1 MGKIVKL
8 PNRSSREAERAA
20 PVVRGPNAD
29 RSASMQQRLIDAA
42 ITCLHT
48 VGYAATTTQKII
60 ETADVS
66 RGAILHHYPN
76 KVDLILAAAEYSAT
90 FQNAYIDKR
99 VRDFPPGMARYMAL
113 TTATWEVIRQPPAQA
128 LLEIIMASRS
138 DPVLAERLPPVI
150 AKFEADQRAGVW
162 RMASKLGIRD
172 REKLATMSRLHI
184 AAMRGIA
191 IELRWSGDEK
201 AAEESMRLLNRY
213 KEQITGE
220 LLTQG
225 YGIESQDDD

>member
-1 MGKIVKL
+1 MGKIVRL
-8 PNRSSREAERAA
+8 PAKTRSEAAPA
-20 PVVRGPNAD
+20 PVVRGPHAD
-29 RSASMQQRLIDAA
+29 RSASMQHRLIDAA

-60 ETADVS
+60 EVANVS
-66 RGAILHHYPN
+66 RGAFLHHYPA
-76 KVDLILAAAEYSAT
+76 KVDLILAVAEYSAT
-90 FQNAYIDKR
+90 FQNAYIDRR
-99 VRDFPPGMARYMAL
+99 VRDFDPGMARYMAL

-150 AKFEADQRAGVW
+150 ARFEEEQRAGVW

-172 REKLATMSRLHI
+172 RAKLTTMSRLHV

-191 IELRWSGDEK
+191 IELRWSGDAV
-201 AAEESMRLLNRY
+201 AAEESMRLLNHY
-213 KEQITGE
+213 KQVFTGE
-220 LLTQG
+220 LLTEG
-225 YGIESQDDD
+225 YEVEPRSED

>member
-8 PNRSSREAERAA
+8 TSRSQRDAAPSA

-48 VGYAATTTQKII
+48 LGYASTTTQKII
-60 ETADVS
+60 DTAEVS

-90 FQNAYIDKR
+90 FQNDYVARR
-99 VRDFPPGMARYMAL
+99 VQDFEPGMARYMAL

-162 RMASKLGIRD
+162 RMASKLGIRN
-172 REKLATMSRLHI
+172 RAKLTTMSRLHV

-201 AAEESMRLLNRY
+201 AAGESMRLLNHY
-213 KEQITGE
+213 KEQITSE
-220 LLTQG
+220 LLAEG
-225 YGIESQDDD
+225 HEAESKPTR